1 MHATHVHMH
10 SCTSESWINRDQR
23 LDVQGRK
30 QVGGP
35 SLRHRAWSGPFVK
48 LERARA
54 GTVPPVYR
62 PAESAEG
69 WLLGSSD
76 EGGVA
81 SRVT

>member
-1 MHATHVHMH
+1 MHTAHARASLGSAV
-10 SCTSESWINRDQR
+10 INSRV
-23 LDVQGRK
+23 LDVKGWK
-30 QVGGP
+30 GVGGP

-48 LERARA
+48 LERAGA
-54 GTVPPVYR
+54 GTVPPIYR